1 VEALAGADPVVRIE
15 TPSIVT
21 WKRSLL
27 GVLKGI
33 ALTAL
38 VLLVWRLGQ
47 HGLRLARWECL
58 PAVYQQWTG
67 DRSVEVEAIRQ
78 GEPVRFQVT
87 VAPSVLY
94 QAVDTLRIGLDP
106 ADPGRAVAMDFA
118 NLWRRLVNPLAFLV
132 VAIVAHL
139 NLARAPWGEDR
150 TWSEGVWVPT
160 PTGSDPSTAESNAV
174 VLRETGALK
183 RYQLVVLVVFAA
195 LSAGSAYGVLRG
207 ESLFATVGFIL
218 STGVTCILAGILMS
232 SRTLRLLVGEAGLVE
247 CTCFGARRV
256 PWAEIHAIRRR
267 NLNAK
272 AQRDYARSDITP
284 FQKGASRPAT
294 VFVDFIV
301 DNEGR
306 EILSLADGM
315 EPMDAF
321 RALRQ
326 RIEGRSHHGG

>member
-1 VEALAGADPVVRIE
+1 MARFPTAGIR
-15 TPSIVT
+15 T
-21 WKRSLL
+21 WKRTLL
-27 GVLKGI
+27 GVLKAV
-33 ALTAL
+33 ALMAS

-78 GEPVRFQVT
+78 GEPVRFQVA

-94 QAVDTLRIGLDP
+94 RAVDTLTIALDP

-118 NLWRRLVNPLAFLV
+118 NLWRRLVNPLAFLI
-132 VAIVAHL
+132 VAIVVHL

-150 TWSEGVWVPT
+150 TWSKGAWVPT
-160 PTGSDPSTAESNAV
+160 PPGSDPSTAESNAV
-174 VLRETGALK
+174 VLRETRALK

-232 SRTLRLLVGEAGLVE
+232 SQTLRLLVGDTGLAE
-247 CTCFGARRV
+247 CTCFGVRRV

-267 NLNAK
+267 NLNEK

-301 DNEGR
+301 DAAGR

-315 EPMDAF
+315 EPMEGF

-326 RIEGRSHHGG
+326 RIERRSRSAG